1 MSSTVPAGRRLGYV
15 LLALLATVWSAS
27 AGQLLLQ
34 KLQHVVVAD
43 DTPIFLM
50 PDATRIPLR
59 TLPSGSSLE
68 VFSAEGS
75 WLRVRFRDAQFGQR
89 VGFIESKHVKQAQRA
104 VDVKP
109 DAPAELSI
117 PTSQK
122 DGGNRPQEQRDRKIT
137 AKTKKDSREDR
148 SRGAR
153 ASER

>member
-50 PDATRIPLR
+50 PDAARIPLR

-89 VGFIESKHVKQAQRA
+89 VGFIESKHVKPAQRA
-104 VDVKP
+104 ADPKS
-109 DAPAELSI
+109 DAPGELAK
-117 PTSQK
+117 PASQK
-122 DGGNRPQEQRDRKIT
+122 DGAPHEEPEP
-137 AKTKKDSREDR
+137 KTTGKTQKDDRED
-148 SRGAR
+148 SGGGAGATQR
-153 ASER
+153 